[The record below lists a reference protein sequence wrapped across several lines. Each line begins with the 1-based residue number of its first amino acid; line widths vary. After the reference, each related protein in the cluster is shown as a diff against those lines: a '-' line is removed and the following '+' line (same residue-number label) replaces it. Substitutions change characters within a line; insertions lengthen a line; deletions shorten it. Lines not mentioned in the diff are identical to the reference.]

1 MSTIKPRHVV
11 VSSLIHPVWE
21 TSAFPIPACHAGG
34 EAVIPVSPQLALG
47 TSCSVPE
54 RKAMIVLGVI
64 LIILG
69 ALLDVGILY
78 QIGAVLAVIG
88 IVLWLFGA
96 FGRQLGPRAHY
107 W

>member
-1 MSTIKPRHVV
+1 
-11 VSSLIHPVWE
+11 
-21 TSAFPIPACHAGG
+21 
-34 EAVIPVSPQLALG
+34 
-47 TSCSVPE
+47 
-54 RKAMIVLGVI
+54 MIVLGVI

-88 IVLWLFGA
+88 IILWLFGA

>member
-1 MSTIKPRHVV
+1 MSPDGEEV
-11 VSSLIHPVWE
+11 VS
-21 TSAFPIPACHAGG
+21 
-34 EAVIPVSPQLALG
+34 VSPQLALG
-47 TSCSVPE
+47 TSCSIPE
-54 RKAMIVLGVI
+54 RKTMIVLGVI

-88 IVLWLFGA
+88 IILWLFGA